1 MRFFFNYLKKRR
13 LEIIVFLLFVLIF
26 LVTFLLYDL
35 PIGAVVYPA
44 VLCAAAGAAILVYD
58 FLKAKKRHE
67 KLEKLAHLSAQL
79 IDLLPSA
86 VSQDDEDYQKIIL
99 HLKDEQRFLAT
110 QSDRRYADMIEY
122 YTVWVHQIKTPIAS
136 MRLTLQNED
145 SPLARSIRDD
155 LFRIEQYVEMVL
167 CYLRLDSDTTDFVIA
182 EVDLDK
188 ILRQAFRRFSGQFIS
203 KKLTLH
209 YTPVHEP
216 VLTDEKWLL
225 FVIEQLLSN
234 AVKYT
239 PAGGVITVTLDQ
251 DGVLVLQDTG
261 IGIAPGDLPR
271 VFERG
276 YTGLNGRTDK
286 RASGLGLYLCKRI
299 CQNLRHAIRVT
310 SAPGQ
315 GTAVYLT
322 LRRDKL
328 EIE

>member
-1 MRFFFNYLKKRR
+1 MRFFLKYLKKHR
-13 LEIIVFLLFVLIF
+13 LEILAFLVFVLIF

-35 PIGAVVYPA
+35 PLGAVAYPA
-44 VLCAAAGAAILVYD
+44 VLCAAAGAAMLVYD
-58 FLKAKKRHE
+58 CLKTKKRHE
-67 KLEKLAHLSAQL
+67 KLQKLAHLSAQL
-79 IDLLPSA
+79 IDSLPPA
-86 VSQDDEDYQKIIL
+86 VSQDDEDYQEIIL
-99 HLKDEQRFLAT
+99 HLKEEQSFLVT
-110 QSDRRYADMIEY
+110 QSDRRYADMIDY

-136 MRLTLQNED
+136 MHLTLQNED

-167 CYLRLDSDTTDFVIA
+167 CYLRLDSETTDFVIA

-203 KKLTLH
+203 KKLTLN
-209 YTPVHEP
+209 YTPAHEP

-239 PAGGVITVTLDQ
+239 PSGGVITVRLDR
-251 DGVLVLQDTG
+251 DGVLLLQDTG
-261 IGIAPGDLPR
+261 IGIAPADLPR
-271 VFERG
+271 IFERG
-276 YTGLNGRTDK
+276 YTGLNGRADK
-286 RASGLGLYLCKRI
+286 RASGLGLYLCRRI
-299 CQNLRHAIRVT
+299 CQNLHHAIRVT

-328 EIE
+328 EVE